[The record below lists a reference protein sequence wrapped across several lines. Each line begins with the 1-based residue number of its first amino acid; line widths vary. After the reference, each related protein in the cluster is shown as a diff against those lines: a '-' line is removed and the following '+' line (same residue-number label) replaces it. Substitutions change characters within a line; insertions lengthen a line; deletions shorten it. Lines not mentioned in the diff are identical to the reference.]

1 MLMFSGSNSGPNLKN
16 TVEITAAYIY
26 LAPQDGGKPKELND
40 LFVSNDA
47 LNDRFYSKAEVDG
60 KVNPKADKVYVD
72 VALLYKANSAD
83 VYTKPEANSL
93 LIVKANAADVYSKT
107 KVYTKTETYN
117 KTELNTSMALLAPIS
132 TTYTKTQVD
141 SSLAWH

>member
-1 MLMFSGSNSGPNLKN
+1 MFSGSNSGPNLKN

-72 VALLYKANSAD
+72 VALYKASSAD
-83 VYTKPEANSL
+83 VCTVLSL
-93 LIVKANAADVYSKT
+93 KLIHY
-107 KVYTKTETYN
+107 
-117 KTELNTSMALLAPIS
+117 
-132 TTYTKTQVD
+132 
-141 SSLAWH
+141 